1 MKGLFV
7 LAAVL
12 FASTAAGG
20 AALAASDSIDRAL
33 WDAVGVMRPPDR
45 AQAPAFTL
53 NGLDGK
59 PVSLGDFRGRLVMLY
74 FWATW

>member
-1 MKGLFV
+1 MKGLVVF
-7 LAAVL
+7 AAL
-12 FASTAAGG
+12 LASTAAGA
-20 AALAASDSIDRAL
+20 AALAAPDSVDRAL
-33 WDAVGVMRPPDR
+33 WNAVGVVRPPDR

-53 NGLDGK
+53 NDLGGK